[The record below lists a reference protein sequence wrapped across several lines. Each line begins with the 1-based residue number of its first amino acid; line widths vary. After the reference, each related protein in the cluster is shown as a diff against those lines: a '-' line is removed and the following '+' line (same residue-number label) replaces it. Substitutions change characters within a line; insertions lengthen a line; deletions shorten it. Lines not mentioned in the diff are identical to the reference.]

1 MNVLSLKCWKKKIY
15 TLLPQSKRAITSA
28 EMKITTGEF
37 KYLVSTLD
45 TEEDIKQRKWL
56 VLYGTRWLSSLFNSK
71 HIREK
76 NLCEFPKRMGK
87 AVFFFFFLYNSEPW
101 RLSRNYNLHRRLLRY
116 IIRVKWR
123 RVISNERLYQKLSSR
138 VQSFL
143 NEVCLALVTFFGYH
157 PILRSHKYS
166 LNSSNQLNF
175 IQEDQKL
182 HS

>member
-1 MNVLSLKCWKKKIY
+1 MTCSIWHEMIVIIIQQQAHLWKKP
-15 TLLPQSKRAITSA
+15 LRVPQTY
-28 EMKITTGEF
+28 GESIF
-37 KYLVSTLD
+37 
-45 TEEDIKQRKWL
+45 
-56 VLYGTRWLSSLFNSK
+56 
-71 HIREK
+71 
-76 NLCEFPKRMGK
+76 
-87 AVFFFFFLYNSEPW
+87 FFFFFLYNSEPW
-101 RLSRNYNLHRRLLRY
+101 WLSRNYNLHRRLLRY

-166 LNSSNQLNF
+166 LNSSNQLNV